1 MKMFH
6 FRAALFYAG
15 NSLTLA
21 ISICG
26 IFLKKG
32 MNLFP
37 DMFSTFP
44 LLTYM
49 SISHT
54 HTAGALVDIHISASC
69 RMSSVAHTHT
79 HTLIHTHTLSQLLRY
94 KPKIVNSPVRSVIV
108 YCILRCSRYFAL
120 LLRSL
125 CAFFFLFFGVALLLL
140 PGLSTQPTGRRV
152 CTWNI
157 LTM

>member
-1 MKMFH
+1 MFH
-6 FRAALFYAG
+6 FRVALF
-15 NSLTLA
+15 SLTLA

-26 IFLKKG
+26 IFLKKW
-32 MNLFP
+32 NEWIYSPTCSPHSHSQLTCL
-37 DMFSTFP
+37 SLTLTLSAHSLTFIFRPVAECLP
-44 LLTYM
+44 L
-49 SISHT
+49 HT
-54 HTAGALVDIHISASC
+54 HTQW
-69 RMSSVAHTHT
+69 HTHT
-79 HTLIHTHTLSQLLRY
+79 DTHSQLLRY

-125 CAFFFLFFGVALLLL
+125 CAFLFFLLL

>member
-1 MKMFH
+1 MQMKMFH
-6 FRAALFYAG
+6 YRVALF
-15 NSLTLA
+15 SLTLA
-21 ISICG
+21 ISIYG
-26 IFLKKG
+26 IFLKKRKEW

-69 RMSSVAHTHT
+69 RMSSVAHTHSGT
-79 HTLIHTHTLSQLLRY
+79 HTQWHTHTRSCCDINRKLWIPQCALLSFIAFYGAADILLYYYARY
-94 KPKIVNSPVRSVIV
+94 VRS
-108 YCILRCSRYFAL
+108 
-120 LLRSL
+120 
-125 CAFFFLFFGVALLLL
+125 FFFLLL